1 MHAAAASGKTYADFD
16 EFLEEYLTEL
26 RQEVDNSGKA
36 GADFLKVERQGS
48 QDPFAS
54 ALIENCLE
62 KGLDYFQGGT
72 LMGSPIA
79 IMGEGLGTAT
89 RLSLCYQ
96 KVRI

>member
-1 MHAAAASGKTYADFD
+1 MIEGKDANWVTGGMLSFPEILADQVHAAAASGKTYADFD

-62 KGLDYFQGGT
+62 KDWII
-72 LMGSPIA
+72 SRAEP
-79 IMGEGLGTAT
+79 
-89 RLSLCYQ
+89 
-96 KVRI
+96 